1 MRLIRNGFC
10 ALLIDIDP
18 SRAIADIPAHD
29 QRSADV
35 SFVPKLVIFDCDGV
49 LIDSELLSADS
60 MISELKKVGIEIDY
74 RFFFTEL
81 VGKSFKQ
88 GLEILAARFGRAPD
102 HDFPENFRKELR
114 GRFEDQLQPID
125 GIAHLIDSLKIP
137 CCVATSSAP
146 DRAAHS
152 LTVAGLIDKFKG
164 HIYTSTMVKNGKPA
178 PDLFLY
184 AAEMMGIAPVHCI
197 VVEDSVYGLQGARAA
212 GMQAWHFS
220 GGSHYQRG
228 YALPENADFDRS
240 FSHMRDVESAL
251 VAMGVAAK

>member
-1 MRLIRNGFC
+1 M
-10 ALLIDIDP
+10 
-18 SRAIADIPAHD
+18 
-29 QRSADV
+29 

-74 RFFFTEL
+74 HFFFTEL

-88 GLEILAARFGRAPD
+88 GLDILAAKFGRAPD
-102 HDFPENFRKELR
+102 HDFPENFRQELR
-114 GRFEDQLQPID
+114 SRFEDQLQPIN
-125 GIAHLIDSLKIP
+125 GIAHLIDNLKIP

-146 DRAAHS
+146 DRAVHS
-152 LTVAGLIDKFKG
+152 LTVAGLVEKFKG

-184 AAEMMGIAPVHCI
+184 AAEMMGIAPSACI
-197 VVEDSVYGLQGARAA
+197 VVEDSFYGLQGARAA

-220 GGSHYQRG
+220 GGSHYKRG
-228 YALPENADFDRS
+228 YSLPADAVFDRS
-240 FSHMRDVESAL
+240 FSHMSDIESAL
-251 VAMGVAAK
+251 AELGVATK